1 MNKMSFSYAL
11 MALKDGRCVA
21 RTGWNGKDMYLYL
34 VSESTFVVDRPP
46 LNVLLDEGTT
56 VNYRAHIDMRA
67 ADGTFVPWL
76 ASQSDLLEDDWVE
89 VMP

>member
-46 LNVLLDEGTT
+46 LNVLLDEGTI